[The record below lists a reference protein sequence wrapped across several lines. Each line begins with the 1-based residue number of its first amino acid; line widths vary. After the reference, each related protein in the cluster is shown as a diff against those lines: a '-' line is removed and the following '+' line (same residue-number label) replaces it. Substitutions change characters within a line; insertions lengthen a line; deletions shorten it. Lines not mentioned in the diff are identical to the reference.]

1 LPVPEHQTIE
11 RSLNATVAP

>member
-1 LPVPEHQTIE
+1 LPVLEHQTIE